1 MGQNSSALKGLS
13 EIAGGLQKVQD
24 EFLSVAEMQRHI
36 MPNPERLTVFGD
48 YDIFGKTLPNAVVGG
63 DFYDFMDLEGRFGM
77 NGRMGIVIAD
87 AVGHGL
93 AAAMLIRDFN
103 TALYTAISFE
113 SHYAGDTTPLLFR
126 KINRRMFRSSQHD
139 QFITAFYG
147 ELHLDGTLRYINAG
161 HFSPLLFRQEEIVS
175 LDTGGLVL
183 GAFRTPPVDFQVG
196 EAHMDVGD
204 ALLCYTDGIIESL
217 NSEDHEYGV
226 ERLKKL
232 VHDCRIQPS
241 RATFDA
247 ILRDIE
253 AFSKDAQ
260 SADDRTVIVIRR
272 MAPGRREKGSRGQ
285 LVTAPDGGW

>member
-1 MGQNSSALKGLS
+1 MRQDPSAFGLT
-13 EIAGGLQKVQD
+13 EIAGMGLQEIQE
-24 EFLSVAEMQRHI
+24 EFFPVAEMQRHL

-63 DFYDFMDLEGRFGM
+63 DFYDFVDLAGRFGLK
-77 NGRMGIVIAD
+77 GRMGIVVAD
-87 AVGHGL
+87 AAGHGL

-113 SHYAGDTTPLLFR
+113 SHYAEDTTPLLFR
-126 KINRRMFRSSQHD
+126 KINRRMFRSSQPN

-161 HFSPLLFRQEEIVS
+161 HVSPLLFRREEIIS

-204 ALLCYTDGIIESL
+204 VLLGYTDGIIESMGP
-217 NSEDHEYGV
+217 EGQEYEA
-226 ERLKKL
+226 ERLREL
-232 VHDCRIQPS
+232 VHGCRNQSS
-241 RATFDA
+241 RAIFDA
-247 ILRDIE
+247 IITDIE
-253 AFSKDAQ
+253 GFSKDVRQ
-260 SADDRTVIVIRR
+260 ADDRTVIVIRR
-272 MAPGRREKGSRGQ
+272 MKH
-285 LVTAPDGGW
+285 